1 MIVFKYV
8 LIDEMFV
15 IVVDAMHGAFTEFNG
30 AKLFL
35 LSMIKGAFYNL
46 MHCSP
51 NHFNELVIDG
61 VMSGFRSIKNL

>member
-1 MIVFKYV
+1 
-8 LIDEMFV
+8 MFV
-15 IVVDAMHGAFTEFNG
+15 IAVDAMHGPFTEFNG

-51 NHFNELVIDG
+51 NHFNELMIYGEILQTSLRPDICV
-61 VMSGFRSIKNL
+61 FRAYLQW